1 MRRLGLLLIVVGLV
15 AVVIG
20 TASGCGTFFSFNGRH
35 PVATQPLVLGTPVRQ
50 TFPAKAGLR
59 YTLAVHVVFE
69 REDLPVSN
77 GMLVVEA
84 QLPIVAS
91 LEDSSGVAVAK
102 AVGFVDP
109 NEPPNVL
116 YGSEAN
122 PNERRPAGAGPRE
135 LVVERLVGSYSAPA
149 DRDVAYSVDLGPDRL
164 GKARVKETRLVIYD
178 DKLPTSITVAFAAA
192 GAGALSFLAGA
203 IMLFFSLFTARKSGG
218 ARRPQ
223 VV

>member
-1 MRRLGLLLIVVGLV
+1 MRRLGLLLLVLGLV

-35 PVATQPLVLGTPVRQ
+35 PVATHALVLGTPVRQ

-77 GMLVVEA
+77 GLFVVEA

-91 LEDSSGVAVAK
+91 LEDASGVAITK
-102 AVGFVDP
+102 AVGFIDP
-109 NEPPNVL
+109 NEPPTVL
-116 YGSEAN
+116 YGADAN
-122 PNERRPAGAGPRE
+122 PNQRRPSGVAPRE
-135 LVVERLVGSYSAPA
+135 LVAERLVGSYTAPS
-149 DRDVAYSVDLGPDRL
+149 DRDVTYAVDLGPDRI
-164 GKARVKETRLVIYD
+164 GKAKVKETRLVIYD
-178 DKLPTSITVAFAAA
+178 DKLPASITVAFVAA
-192 GAGALSFLAGA
+192 GAGAVSFVVGA
-203 IMLFFSLFTARKSGG
+203 IMLLFSLFRPRKSGG
-218 ARRPQ
+218 ARRQQ